1 MKKPL
6 YPVFLLLGLL
16 LSVQNVFAVF
26 IVSPTQGHPNIT
38 VTLSD
43 KVGDSSSTI
52 GRITFGTIDITAV
65 GHSLTAIN
73 GATIDGN
80 DEVVTNLAGEYMV
93 TFTVPTDSSL
103 ALGEYTIR
111 IGNNEDTDNDS
122 ELDGG
127 EDVNGNGVLD
137 TEKTQKFLLTGPV
150 QDVVE
155 GQVGTALR
163 LSGQFGVANQSV
175 GSITFG
181 TDAITSAS
189 HGLAA
194 TKGQILQE
202 SGQDYVYSDADGA
215 YDVSFEIPDHVYGP
229 VKIELSSKQLDFQ
242 ILPSVTLSG
251 SATVKYGDT
260 ITLNGT
266 GFNVLDTI
274 TIIIGGQDIIG
285 GQKTVLPSGTVG
297 ANGRFAANITIGHN
311 RWQPKHD
318 IVVTTDAS
326 GSRIELVETLTI
338 EPSIEVSPGGGTENT
353 TVSIKGYNF
362 AGVGDAQDE
371 TVYIDFG
378 STGSITEVRSVDFGG
393 RSPGSFNVSF
403 VINIKDQTSGGQLT
417 IKARG
422 TKSTPD
428 ATAFFLYSHPDSNQV
443 LQISDTSTSYTP
455 GGTVDLVGTGFPKS
469 VNIGA
474 PSLKPA
480 TGNLIPLS
488 IATYTYGTDTNSD
501 NRQVTADTDGKFQVS
516 LSVPAEIP
524 RGEYKLLIDLEDT
537 DGDGILDPGE
547 DTNGNNQL
555 DYHQTYQTLNIIPK
569 ITLTAGQEDKIGQT
583 FTVEGVGFQAAEVVD
598 VKLADDNV
606 ESAGVVHS
614 PFRP

>member
-52 GRITFGTIDITAV
+52 GGITFGTIDITAV
-65 GHSLTAIN
+65 DHSLTTIKGTIN
-73 GATIDGN
+73 SDQ
-80 DEVVTNLAGEYMV
+80 VVTNQDGEYMV

-122 ELDGG
+122 ELDDG

-194 TKGQILQE
+194 IKGQILQE
-202 SGQDYVYSDADGA
+202 SGKDYVYSDARGA

-229 VKIELSSKQLDFQ
+229 VKIELSSRQLDFQ

-260 ITLNGT
+260 IALSGT
-266 GFNVLDTI
+266 GFNVLDTV
-274 TIIIGGQDIIG
+274 TIIIGGQE
-285 GQKTVLPSGTVG
+285 TVL
-297 ANGRFAANITIGHN
+297 
-311 RWQPKHD
+311 
-318 IVVTTDAS
+318 
-326 GSRIELVETLTI
+326 
-338 EPSIEVSPGGGTENT
+338 
-353 TVSIKGYNF
+353 
-362 AGVGDAQDE
+362 
-371 TVYIDFG
+371 
-378 STGSITEVRSVDFGG
+378 
-393 RSPGSFNVSF
+393 
-403 VINIKDQTSGGQLT
+403 
-417 IKARG
+417 
-422 TKSTPD
+422 
-428 ATAFFLYSHPDSNQV
+428 
-443 LQISDTSTSYTP
+443 
-455 GGTVDLVGTGFPKS
+455 
-469 VNIGA
+469 
-474 PSLKPA
+474 
-480 TGNLIPLS
+480 
-488 IATYTYGTDTNSD
+488 
-501 NRQVTADTDGKFQVS
+501 
-516 LSVPAEIP
+516 
-524 RGEYKLLIDLEDT
+524 
-537 DGDGILDPGE
+537 
-547 DTNGNNQL
+547 
-555 DYHQTYQTLNIIPK
+555 
-569 ITLTAGQEDKIGQT
+569 
-583 FTVEGVGFQAAEVVD
+583 
-598 VKLADDNV
+598 
-606 ESAGVVHS
+606 
-614 PFRP
+614 